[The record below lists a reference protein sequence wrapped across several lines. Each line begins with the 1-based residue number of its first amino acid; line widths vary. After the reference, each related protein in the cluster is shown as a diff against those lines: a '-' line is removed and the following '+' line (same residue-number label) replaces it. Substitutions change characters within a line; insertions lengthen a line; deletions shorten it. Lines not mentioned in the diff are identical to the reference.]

1 VRRWAGIARLGS
13 IGDNLIAASV
23 LHPLKR
29 MGYNVEVICC
39 APSNVVY
46 LHNPKIDKLTVKD
59 PKDLPQGDMGAW
71 QRWFDGR
78 AKEYDLFL
86 HASHSCE
93 ARHALFKT
101 QTEFWLPQDYRR
113 SRCKGSYLE
122 TVHDMMGVPHEF
134 GPLYYTSSEER
145 EHAYLTKR
153 QIGERCI
160 GWVIAGS
167 RIDKIFPNSTYAV
180 ERIVREVGPVALI
193 GGVTEKERSMA
204 EAIRDHVQAMQGHR
218 KHLHIVVPDKPLR
231 STLAFLHQCDLVVS
245 PDTGPA
251 WAVAMEPMPKV
262 IMVSHASAENITK
275 HWVNTTTLHA
285 DPARVPCW
293 PCHRLHEEPS
303 TCVVNKEGNGAACIS
318 DITVDRLVSAVAEA
332 WNGSNV
338 VQLRTPAHVQVA

>member
-1 VRRWAGIARLGS
+1 MKRWAGIARLGS

-29 MGYNVEVICC
+29 MGYMTEVICC
-39 APSNVVY
+39 DPASVVY

-59 PKDLPQGDMGAW
+59 PKDLPQNDMGAW
-71 QRWFDGR
+71 QKWFEGR

-101 QTEFWLPQDYRR
+101 QTEFWLDQDYRR

-134 GPLYYTSSEER
+134 GPLYYTSAEER
-145 EHAYLTKR
+145 EHAYLTKK
-153 QIGERCI
+153 QIGERCVA
-160 GWVIAGS
+160 WVVSGS
-167 RIDKIFPNSTYAV
+167 RIDKFYPNSGYAV
-180 ERIVREVGPVALI
+180 ERLVREVAPVVLVGGP
-193 GGVTEKERSMA
+193 TPKEIEIA
-204 EAIRDHVQAMQGHR
+204 KAIIDHCESVNGNR
-218 KHLHIVVPDKPLR
+218 KHVHRIVPDKPLR
-231 STLAFLHQCDLVVS
+231 STLAFLQQCDLVVS

-262 IMVSHASAENITK
+262 IMVSHASAENITS

-285 DPARVPCW
+285 DPSRVPCW
-293 PCHRLHEEPS
+293 PCHRLHEDHS
-303 TCVVNKEGNGAACIS
+303 TCVVNKEGNGVACIS
-318 DITVDRLVSAVAEA
+318 DISVDRLVEAVAVA
-332 WNGSNV
+332 WNASNV
-338 VQLRTPAHVQVA
+338 VPFQRGAHVQVA